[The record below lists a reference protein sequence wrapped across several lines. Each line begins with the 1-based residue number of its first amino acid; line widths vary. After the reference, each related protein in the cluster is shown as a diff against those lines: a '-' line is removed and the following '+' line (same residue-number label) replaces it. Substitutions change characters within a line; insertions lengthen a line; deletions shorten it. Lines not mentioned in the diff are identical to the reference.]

1 MSKDVWGKGPEE
13 GTEPVAAV
21 SGGKGISLGRSGSV
35 AEGPARGV
43 VDGRHRVR
51 RANESEVG
59 GAHPCGGAFLGTAV
73 PFGGCVVE
81 RKIFRVETE
90 KTAFPDR
97 DPTLLLG

>member
-13 GTEPVAAV
+13 GTEPLAAVSV
-21 SGGKGISLGRSGSV
+21 SGGKATFLGRFGSV

-73 PFGGCVVE
+73 PVGYYQ
-81 RKIFRVETE
+81 RARSAI
-90 KTAFPDR
+90 
-97 DPTLLLG
+97 LGHNVRMGI